1 MLQSSKGLR
10 SQTDLHILKR
20 PAMLGIS
27 MCVPSCFPSLPT
39 PGAMQQLRNMELHSK
54 IKFRTDGANKEPC
67 FLSWDFGLV
76 AYPDNALHQ
85 EPVSYFLTL
94 LGPAI
99 VFSTVVK

>member
-10 SQTDLHILKR
+10 SQTDLHISKGQR
-20 PAMLGIS
+20 Y
-27 MCVPSCFPSLPT
+27 SLST
-39 PGAMQQLRNMELHSK
+39 PGAMQQLRNMEPGSK
-54 IKFRTDGANKEPC
+54 IKFRTDGANKAPC
-67 FLSWDFGLV
+67 FLSWDFGPV

-85 EPVSYFLTL
+85 GPVSYFLTL